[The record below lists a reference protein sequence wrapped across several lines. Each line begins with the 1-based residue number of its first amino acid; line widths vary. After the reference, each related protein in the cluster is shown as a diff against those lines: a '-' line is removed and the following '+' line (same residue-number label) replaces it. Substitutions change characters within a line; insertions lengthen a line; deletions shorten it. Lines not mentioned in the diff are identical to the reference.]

1 MKTKTKKEWET
12 LEAKSRAGIVSKLSD
27 LLIKHQEKLALVM
40 AEEIGK
46 PLKAGRH
53 EVLIASQRV
62 KAFCEQIPEFIAD
75 EVVGDN
81 LEEKNTIC
89 YEPVGTVAVISPWN
103 APVFLAMAG
112 IIPPLLCGNK
122 IIWKPS
128 EHATK
133 TGKVLAKIIKKL
145 NNSGLPDKTFTVRY
159 GGRSVGQKL
168 VESDVSIVAL
178 TGSVRA
184 GQAVMRASANK
195 LHRLVLELGGKDPAI
210 ILPDADISKAAKE
223 IVKSATMYSGQ
234 VCFGVERVYC
244 HSKVYSKFVKAC
256 ISEIK
261 KINVGDPFD
270 EKTDMGPMSVKF
282 QYDIVLGHIKDALGN
297 GAKLL
302 IGGKSSGGLFIKPGI
317 IVGVNHSMKI
327 MREETFGPV
336 IPIMKFSKIEQAI
349 ALANDSVFGLTAS
362 IWTRNI
368 KLGEKIARQIEAGTV
383 EINRH
388 GMSKAGLPWGGYKL
402 SGLGRIYSREGI
414 RSAFTNIKH
423 IWTVKNG
430 R

>member
-62 KAFCEQIPEFIAD
+62 KAFCKQISEFIAD

-122 IIWKPS
+122 VIWKPS

-133 TGKVLAKIIKKL
+133 TGRVLAKIIKKL

-159 GGRSVGQKL
+159 GGRSVGRKL

-184 GQAVMRASANK
+184 GTSYV
-195 LHRLVLELGGKDPAI
+195 P
-210 ILPDADISKAAKE
+210 
-223 IVKSATMYSGQ
+223 VKSSDVDNLLGSNTRLFLRSDTAILSIFLPRMQ
-234 VCFGVERVYC
+234 R
-244 HSKVYSKFVKAC
+244 
-256 ISEIK
+256 
-261 KINVGDPFD
+261 
-270 EKTDMGPMSVKF
+270 M
-282 QYDIVLGHIKDALGN
+282 VL
-297 GAKLL
+297 
-302 IGGKSSGGLFIKPGI
+302 
-317 IVGVNHSMKI
+317 
-327 MREETFGPV
+327 
-336 IPIMKFSKIEQAI
+336 
-349 ALANDSVFGLTAS
+349 
-362 IWTRNI
+362 
-368 KLGEKIARQIEAGTV
+368 
-383 EINRH
+383 
-388 GMSKAGLPWGGYKL
+388 
-402 SGLGRIYSREGI
+402 
-414 RSAFTNIKH
+414 
-423 IWTVKNG
+423 
-430 R
+430 